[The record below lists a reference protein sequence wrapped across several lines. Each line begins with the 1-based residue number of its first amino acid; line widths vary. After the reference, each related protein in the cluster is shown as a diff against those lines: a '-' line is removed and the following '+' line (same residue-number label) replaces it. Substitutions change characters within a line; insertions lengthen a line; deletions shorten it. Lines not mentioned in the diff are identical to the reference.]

1 MEPPPPLNMHHP
13 LQQQQQQQQQ
23 YFNHLQ
29 TDMSHNNNNYQNS
42 LKPDLYLMGSEEYNL
57 SPSVSPSSKSS
68 LPSPTIPGRTIV
80 PDLSD
85 EELAQ
90 LSVRQLNM
98 KLQGHDRNTVSAL
111 KQKRRTLK
119 NRGYALNCR
128 IRRIQNF
135 NQLEA
140 DNIMLHNKVQYLTEA
155 IQQLQARLQYYEPQT
170 FSSLPPLT
178 PATPTTTTMNV
189 ESPNSNHSSS
199 SPPSS
204 NSYSSYNNIPQRFQ

>member
-1 MEPPPPLNMHHP
+1 MEPPPPLHMHHP
-13 LQQQQQQQQQ
+13 LQQQQQQQQ

-42 LKPDLYLMGSEEYNL
+42 VKLDLYLMGSEEYNL

-68 LPSPTIPGRTIV
+68 IPSPTIPGRTIV

-140 DNIMLHNKVQYLTEA
+140 DNIMLHNKVQCLTEA
-155 IQQLQARLQYYEPQT
+155 LQQLQARLQYYEPQT
-170 FSSLPPLT
+170 FSSLLPLT
-178 PATPTTTTMNV
+178 PATPTTTMNV
-189 ESPNSNHSSS
+189 GSPNSNQSSS

-204 NSYSSYNNIPQRFQ
+204 NSYSSYNIPQRFQ

>member
-13 LQQQQQQQQQ
+13 LQQQQQQQQ

-29 TDMSHNNNNYQNS
+29 TDMSHNNNNYQV
-42 LKPDLYLMGSEEYNL
+42 KPDLYLMGSEEYNL

-68 LPSPTIPGRTIV
+68 LPSSTIPGRTIV

>member
-13 LQQQQQQQQQ
+13 LQQQQQQQQ

-29 TDMSHNNNNYQNS
+29 TDMSNNNNYQV
-42 LKPDLYLMGSEEYNL
+42 KPDLYLMGSEEYNL

-189 ESPNSNHSSS
+189 GSPNSNHSSS

-204 NSYSSYNNIPQRFQ
+204 YSSYNNIPQRFQ

>member
-13 LQQQQQQQQQ
+13 LQQQQQQ

-29 TDMSHNNNNYQNS
+29 TDMSHNNNNNTYQHS
-42 LKPDLYLMGSEEYNL
+42 VKPDLYLMGSEEYNL

-68 LPSPTIPGRTIV
+68 LPSPTIPGRTII

-155 IQQLQARLQYYEPQT
+155 LQQLQARLQYYEPQT
-170 FSSLPPLT
+170 FSSLLPLT
-178 PATPTTTTMNV
+178 PSTPTTTMNV
-189 ESPNSNHSSS
+189 GSPNSNHSSS
-199 SPPSS
+199 PHSS
-204 NSYSSYNNIPQRFQ
+204 TSYSSYNNIPQRFQ